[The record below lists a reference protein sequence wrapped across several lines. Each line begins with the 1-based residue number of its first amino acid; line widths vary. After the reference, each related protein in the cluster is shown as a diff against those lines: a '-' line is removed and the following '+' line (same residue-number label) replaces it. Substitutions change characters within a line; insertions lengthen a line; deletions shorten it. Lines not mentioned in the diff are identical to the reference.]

1 MSKNTFKKY
10 VNKKM
15 SQVLKLKDTILT
27 LNKSIT

>member
-1 MSKNTFKKY
+1 MSKNTFEK
-10 VNKKM
+10 NIDKKM

>member
-1 MSKNTFKKY
+1 MSKNTFKK
-10 VNKKM
+10 NIDKKM